1 VLTARHITRQR
12 GRGHVDPDI
21 LWRFCN
27 EHRNKN
33 SSVLK
38 VSLLSKKKSFVT
50 FLDISSWE
58 LKLDP
63 GSIMNQNSSWNFLC
77 DEFGLYKR
85 RNSFDMKLR
94 FPLVFETAPEVAFG
108 AE

>member
-1 VLTARHITRQR
+1 VLTARHITRPR

-38 VSLLSKKKSFVT
+38 VSLLSKNKKKQFRDL
-50 FLDISSWE
+50 F
-58 LKLDP
+58 
-63 GSIMNQNSSWNFLC
+63 GHFIMGTQ
-77 DEFGLYKR
+77 
-85 RNSFDMKLR
+85 
-94 FPLVFETAPEVAFG
+94 T
-108 AE
+108 